1 LAPEPEPRGDGEPA
15 RIDPAD
21 YQARLDR
28 ITELFGRMVEQAGE
42 LSLRRCPYK
51 NRLDECTA
59 AFGCRNQRFPEGKGG
74 PKLCSAKDGDLNY
87 KSAWETD

>member
-1 LAPEPEPRGDGEPA
+1 MALDPSPEPGEHG
-15 RIDPAD
+15 RIEPAD

-28 ITELFGRMVEQAGE
+28 ITELFGTMVAQAGE

-51 NRLDECTA
+51 NRFDECTA
-59 AFGCRNQRFPEGKGG
+59 SFGCRNQRFPEGKDG